1 MALEERCQPNFGS
14 HSVGGQGDNDRSRK
28 EPVRNGGGHSEK
40 PGFSREPRR
49 GSEVRASRRVGMQG
63 RDEVRGNDPV
73 HVSSRENPQLSLF
86 PTGGG
91 KLRFQD

>member
-14 HSVGGQGDNDRSRK
+14 HSVGGQGANDRSRK
-28 EPVRNGGGHSEK
+28 EPVRNGGGHSER
-40 PGFSREPRR
+40 PAFSREPRR

-73 HVSSRENPQLSLF
+73 HVSSRENPQPSLL
-86 PTGGG
+86 PTRGGR
-91 KLRFQD
+91 LRFQG